1 MTGYRFFFP
10 FPDTP
15 TLIWIKEKE
24 GIFCTRAPHR
34 VLQSVDIGPVAKN
47 LTMTKAILP
56 PAAKRPVQAPAGG
69 IIGFIDEQFT
79 GIPMPQSRF
88 LIQAFDLEQWCPVL
102 QAMFPVDDRQA
113 LRAVLAGVADDDPE
127 LEKTY
132 FLDDDEL
139 AAIVATFNVSFDA
152 AQLDS
157 KDLEISLFRWR
168 SSDRTPYLTHTGYE
182 LPLLLD
188 GRKKLARMSGVY
200 PPMAFEGEDRFEH
213 WVAKGVLH
221 REEVNEPFDKPVQT
235 SYGQTCLGHRT
246 VYYTPKGEEWRIP
259 ASKLIWDAS
268 GKSGGWNEYFE
279 RLEGMLFGYEDWEND
294 WWINEGIRGGG
305 FGGLKGCCAVT
316 AAGLAWIEAAG
327 FRALPPI
334 DRPTLTIVMYNRENE
349 ADQYAAMLED
359 PESVAVGRFN
369 MLGRDFMNF
378 WASQRGGPWHLP
390 AGQIAEFNR
399 FLRGSVEIVARR
411 NDAATNVRSARP

>member
-1 MTGYRFFFP
+1 LSIGWP
-10 FPDTP
+10 
-15 TLIWIKEKE
+15 
-24 GIFCTRAPHR
+24 RAC
-34 VLQSVDIGPVAKN
+34 S
-47 LTMTKAILP
+47 T
-56 PAAKRPVQAPAGG
+56 
-69 IIGFIDEQFT
+69 
-79 GIPMPQSRF
+79 
-88 LIQAFDLEQWCPVL
+88 
-102 QAMFPVDDRQA
+102 
-113 LRAVLAGVADDDPE
+113 
-127 LEKTY
+127 
-132 FLDDDEL
+132 
-139 AAIVATFNVSFDA
+139 
-152 AQLDS
+152 
-157 KDLEISLFRWR
+157 
-168 SSDRTPYLTHTGYE
+168 
-182 LPLLLD
+182 
-188 GRKKLARMSGVY
+188 AR
-200 PPMAFEGEDRFEH
+200 R
-213 WVAKGVLH
+213 
-221 REEVNEPFDKPVQT
+221 VNEPFDKPVQT
-235 SYGQTCLGHRT
+235 SFGQTCLGHRT

-279 RLEGMLFGYEDWEND
+279 RLEGMLFGYEAWEND

-334 DRPTLTIVMYNRENE
+334 DRPTLTIVMYDRKNE
-349 ADQYAAMLED
+349 ADQYAAMLGD

-390 AGQIAEFNR
+390 AGRIAEFNR